1 MIFTRFCFLPDMSI
15 MMTVPSSYNESDPEA
30 ESMEDSVSSGVL
42 SLGDIYLTLMS
53 VAIILATVLGNILV
67 ITAVCVERRLRKVSE

>member
-1 MIFTRFCFLPDMSI
+1 
-15 MMTVPSSYNESDPEA
+15 MMAVDSTENTTHPLQESLGN
-30 ESMEDSVSSGVL
+30 SVASGVL

-67 ITAVCVERRLRKVSE
+67 ITAVCVERRLRKVSNYS